1 MNKFKITSDIIE
13 IETNKSIGR
22 GKAIGARALFEGI
35 VRNSYE
41 GQEVIN
47 LEYECYES
55 LAIKEGNLI
64 LDEATKQYALNDAFC
79 VHRIGSL
86 EIGETAV
93 IVITA
98 SKHRD
103 EAFRACRYIIDEVKI
118 RVPIWKKEHY
128 IDGESGWLKGAG

>member
-1 MNKFKITSDIIE
+1 MNKFKITSDIID

-22 GKAIGARALFEGI
+22 SNAIGARAVFEGV
-35 VRNSYE
+35 VRSNNE
-41 GQEVIN
+41 GREVIK
-47 LEYECYES
+47 LKYECYES

-64 LDEATKQYALNDAFC
+64 LDEAIKQYALDDVFC

-103 EAFRACRYIIDEVKI
+103 EAFKACRYIIDEVKI

>member
-35 VRNSYE
+35 VRNSNE
-41 GQEVIN
+41 GQEVIK

-64 LDEATKQYALNDAFC
+64 LDIKP
-79 VHRIGSL
+79 
-86 EIGETAV
+86 
-93 IVITA
+93 
-98 SKHRD
+98 
-103 EAFRACRYIIDEVKI
+103 IIIHHFAPGINKI
-118 RVPIWKKEHY
+118 IYKFF
-128 IDGESGWLKGAG
+128 

>member
-1 MNKFKITSDIIE
+1 MNKFKITSNAIN
-13 IETNKSIGR
+13 IETNKSIGQDS
-22 GKAIGARALFEGI
+22 ALGARAIFEGV
-35 VRNSYE
+35 VRNNNE
-41 GQEVIN
+41 GQEVTK
-47 LEYECYES
+47 LEYDCYES

-64 LDEATKQYALNDAFC
+64 LNEATKKYALKDVFC

-93 IVITA
+93 IVIAA

-103 EAFRACRYIIDEVKI
+103 EAFKACRYVIDEVKI

-128 IDGESGWLKGAG
+128 VDGESGGLKGAG